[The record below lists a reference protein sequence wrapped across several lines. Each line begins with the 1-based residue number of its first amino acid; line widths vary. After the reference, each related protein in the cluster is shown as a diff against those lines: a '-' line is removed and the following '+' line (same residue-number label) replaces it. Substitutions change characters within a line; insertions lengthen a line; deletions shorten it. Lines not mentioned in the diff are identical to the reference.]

1 VIVSGNLLLGI
12 DIGTYSS
19 KGVLCRPDGTV
30 LAQQQLEHDLAL
42 PRPGWAEQDADAV
55 WWADCAT
62 LCRTLP
68 GLAGCQASEIGGVAV
83 SGLGPDLLPL
93 DAGGRPLR
101 PAILYGIDTRAQ
113 REIEQLNE
121 QFGPEALQDLSG
133 MALTSQAVGPKLMW
147 LRRNEPEV
155 YRQTRYIT
163 TCSSYLV
170 LRLTGEYVLDYH
182 TASHFNPLFDIKRL
196 AWSDRFAKPIWDT
209 PAANLPRLAWP
220 TEVVGR
226 ITPQAAQET
235 GLPAGTPVTC
245 GTIDAISEG
254 LSVGVAA
261 PGDLMLMYGT
271 TFFFILA
278 LEKMVSD
285 PRMWLTAF
293 ALPGTYCVAGGMST
307 TGALT
312 RWFRDQFA
320 ADLLAA
326 EKQGGPSAYSLL
338 SDAAATVPAG
348 ARGLL
353 VLPYWQ
359 GERTPIHDPQARGI
373 FAGLTLNHTRA
384 DMYRA
389 VLEGSAYGVRQNVE
403 VMREMGANPR
413 RLVAVGGGTKSRA
426 WLQIVS
432 DVTGLPQD
440 MPAQTIGASYGDAF
454 LAGYATGLI
463 PDFSKLNTEWVRDV
477 AQIEPDPQRHALY
490 NEYYT
495 LYGQLYGQT
504 KAIMHRLGRLSEG

>member
-1 VIVSGNLLLGI
+1 MAGSLLLGI

-19 KGVLCRPDGTV
+19 KGVLCTPDGTV
-30 LAQQQLEHDLAL
+30 LAEHQLEHGLSL
-42 PRPGWAEQDADAV
+42 PRPGWAEQDANAI
-55 WWADCAT
+55 WWNDCVK
-62 LCRTLP
+62 LCQVLP
-68 GLAGCQASEIGGVAV
+68 QLAGRAASEIAAVAV

-93 DAGGRPLR
+93 DDQGRPLR

-113 REIEQLNE
+113 AQIEELNAT
-121 QFGPEALQDLSG
+121 FGPENLYEVGG
-133 MALTSQAVGPKLMW
+133 MNLTSQAIGPKLLW
-147 LRRNEPEV
+147 LRQNEPDI
-155 YRQTRYIT
+155 YRRTRYIT

-170 LRLTGEYVLDYH
+170 YRLTGEYVLDYH
-182 TASHFNPLFDIKRL
+182 SASHFNPLFDIKAL
-196 AWSDRFAKPIWDT
+196 AWTGRFSEPIWDVKK
-209 PAANLPRLAWP
+209 LPRLAWP
-220 TEVVGR
+220 TEIAGQ
-226 ITPQAAQET
+226 ISPAAALET
-235 GLPAGTPVTC
+235 GLTAGTPVTC

-254 LSVGVAA
+254 ISVGVTR

-278 LEKMVSD
+278 LDKLVSD

-293 ALPGTYCVAGGMST
+293 ALPGRYCVAGGMST

-320 ADLLAA
+320 ADLVAA
-326 EKQGGPSAYSLL
+326 EQNGGQSAYTVL
-338 SDAAATVPAG
+338 SGQAASVPAG
-348 ARGLL
+348 SRGLL

-384 DMYRA
+384 DMFRA

-403 VMREMGANPR
+403 VMREMGANPT
-413 RLVAVGGGTKSRA
+413 RLVAVGGGTKSRT

-440 MPAQTIGASYGDAF
+440 LPAQTIGASYGNAF
-454 LAGYATGLI
+454 LAGYASGLI
-463 PDFSKLNTEWVRDV
+463 AGFEALDTQWVRDV
-477 AQIEPDPQRHALY
+477 TQIVPDGAAHARYQEYYGLYTGLY
-490 NEYYT
+490 N
-495 LYGQLYGQT
+495 QT
-504 KAIMHRLGRLSEG
+504 KDIVHQLGALSEND

>member
-1 VIVSGNLLLGI
+1 MTGNLLLGI

-19 KGVLCRPDGTV
+19 KGVLCLPDGSV
-30 LAQQQLEHDLAL
+30 VAEHQLEHDLSL
-42 PRPGWAEQDADAV
+42 PKTGWAEQDADAI
-55 WWADCAT
+55 WWADCVK
-62 LCRTLP
+62 LCQVLP
-68 GLAGCQASEIGGVAV
+68 GLAGWAASEIAAVAV

-93 DAGGRPLR
+93 DAQGRPLR
-101 PAILYGIDTRAQ
+101 PAILYGIDTRSQ
-113 REIEQLNE
+113 PQIEQLNE
-121 QFGPEALQDLSG
+121 MFGKANLYELGGMDL
-133 MALTSQAVGPKLMW
+133 TTQAIGPKLLW
-147 LRRNEPEV
+147 LRQNEPEIF
-155 YRQTRYIT
+155 RQTRYVT

-170 LRLTGEYVLDYH
+170 YRLTGEYVLDYH
-182 TASHFNPLFDIKRL
+182 SASHFNPLFDIRQLK
-196 AWSDRFAKPIWDT
+196 WTERFAEPIWNVAD
-209 PAANLPRLAWP
+209 LPRLAWP
-220 TEVVGR
+220 TEVVGQ
-226 ITPQAAQET
+226 ISPAAAAET
-235 GLPAGTPVTC
+235 GLKAGTPVTC

-278 LEKMVSD
+278 LDKLVSD

-293 ALPGTYCVAGGMST
+293 ALPGRYCVAGGMST

-320 ADLLAA
+320 EDLLAT
-326 EKQGGPSAYSLL
+326 EQQGGRSAYSVL
-338 SDAAATVPAG
+338 SDEAATVPPG
-348 ARGLL
+348 SRGLL

-373 FAGLTLNHTRA
+373 FAGLTLNHTRS

-403 VMREMGANPR
+403 VMRQMGADPK

-440 MPAQTIGASYGDAF
+440 MPAQTIGASYGNAF
-454 LAGYATGLI
+454 LAGYASGLI
-463 PDFSKLNTEWVRDV
+463 PKFDSLNTDWVRDMV
-477 AQIEPDPQRHALY
+477 QIEPDMLKHALY
-490 NEYYT
+490 SEYYA
-495 LYGQLYGQT
+495 LYGQLYQQT
-504 KAIMHRLGRLSEG
+504 KEIMHQLGRLA